1 MFLPTVYTSLVFVSN
16 AVAAFLQNEYIYG
29 TALSG
34 LVISSWVFHTDRSNR
49 ILFWFD
55 QFCVMSVLLIGAALL
70 YKKWD
75 RLSIWFRIGPFF
87 ALFTSMYMYFVGY
100 WTNTMCY
107 AEDEKEGEYTHCL
120 LHYICSLG
128 HHCILLDQ

>member
-16 AVAAFLQNEYIYG
+16 AVAAFLQHEYIYG

-34 LVISSWVFHTDRSNR
+34 LVISSCVFHTDRSNR
-49 ILFWFD
+49 VLFWFD
-55 QFCVMSVLLIGAALL
+55 QFCVMSVFLIGAVLL

-87 ALFTSMYMYFVGY
+87 TLFTSMYMYFVGY

-107 AEDEKEGEYTHCL
+107 AEDEEEGEYTHCL
-120 LHYICSLG
+120 LHYICCFG
-128 HHCILLDQ
+128 HHCLLLDQ